1 MNPFKTV
8 GLLVIIL
15 GVGVLGFWRRRR
27 RGMTTP
33 VSSMALV
40 LVGSVI
46 GSVGAIF
53 LKSGAHAVNR
63 HWTSIAFNWRL
74 AVGIGTYLASSVLFV
89 KGMSNGELSVLFPL
103 VSLGYVC
110 TLVWSR
116 LFFNEVI
123 TKVKLAGVGL
133 ILVGITF
140 LSLGSR

>member
-1 MNPFKTV
+1 
-8 GLLVIIL
+8 
-15 GVGVLGFWRRRR
+15 
-27 RGMTTP
+27 
-33 VSSMALV
+33 MALV

-53 LKSGAHAVNR
+53 LKSGAHAVNS

-74 AVGIGTYLASSVLFV
+74 ALGICTYMVSSVLFV

-116 LFFNEVI
+116 LFFKEVI

-133 ILVGITF
+133 ILIGITF

>member
-1 MNPFKTV
+1 
-8 GLLVIIL
+8 
-15 GVGVLGFWRRRR
+15 
-27 RGMTTP
+27 MTTP
-33 VSSMALV
+33 VSSMV
-40 LVGSVI
+40 LIVVGSVI

-53 LKSGAHAVNR
+53 LKSGAYHVNR
-63 HWTSIAFNWRL
+63 NWTSIAFNWRL
-74 AVGIGTYLASSVLFV
+74 GVGIGTYLLSSVLFV

-116 LFFNEVI
+116 LFFQEVI

-133 ILVGITF
+133 ILVGIAF

>member
-1 MNPFKTV
+1 
-8 GLLVIIL
+8 
-15 GVGVLGFWRRRR
+15 
-27 RGMTTP
+27 MTTP
-33 VSSMALV
+33 VSSMVIV

-46 GSVGAIF
+46 GSLGAIF
-53 LKSGAHAVNR
+53 LKSGAHAVNKN
-63 HWTSIAFNWRL
+63 WTSIAFNWRL
-74 AVGIGTYLASSVLFV
+74 GLGIATYLVSSVLFV

-116 LFFNEVI
+116 LFFQEVI

-133 ILVGITF
+133 ILVGIAF

>member
-1 MNPFKTV
+1 
-8 GLLVIIL
+8 
-15 GVGVLGFWRRRR
+15 
-27 RGMTTP
+27 MTTP
-33 VSSMALV
+33 VSSMV
-40 LVGSVI
+40 LILIGSVI

-63 HWTSIAFNWRL
+63 NWISIALNWRL
-74 AVGIGTYLASSVLFV
+74 AVGIGTYLLSSVLFV

-116 LFFNEVI
+116 LFFQEVI

-133 ILVGITF
+133 ILVGIAF

>member
-1 MNPFKTV
+1 
-8 GLLVIIL
+8 
-15 GVGVLGFWRRRR
+15 
-27 RGMTTP
+27 MTTP
-33 VSSMALV
+33 VSSMVIV

-46 GSVGAIF
+46 GSLGAIF
-53 LKSGAHAVNR
+53 LKSGAHAVNKN
-63 HWTSIAFNWRL
+63 WTSIAFNWRL
-74 AVGIGTYLASSVLFV
+74 ALGIATYLVSSVLFV

-116 LFFNEVI
+116 LFFQEVI

-133 ILVGITF
+133 ILVGIAF

>member
-1 MNPFKTV
+1 
-8 GLLVIIL
+8 
-15 GVGVLGFWRRRR
+15 
-27 RGMTTP
+27 MTTP
-33 VSSMALV
+33 VSSMV
-40 LVGSVI
+40 LILIGSVI

-63 HWTSIAFNWRL
+63 NWTSIAFNWRL
-74 AVGIGTYLASSVLFV
+74 AVGIGTYLLSSVLFV

-116 LFFNEVI
+116 LFFQEVI
-123 TKVKLAGVGL
+123 TKMKLAGVGL
-133 ILVGITF
+133 ILVGIAF

>member
-1 MNPFKTV
+1 
-8 GLLVIIL
+8 
-15 GVGVLGFWRRRR
+15 
-27 RGMTTP
+27 MTTP
-33 VSSMALV
+33 VSSMVIV

-46 GSVGAIF
+46 GSLGAIF
-53 LKSGAHAVNR
+53 LKSGAHAVNKN
-63 HWTSIAFNWRL
+63 WTSIAFNWRL
-74 AVGIGTYLASSVLFV
+74 GLGIATYLVSSVLFV

-116 LFFNEVI
+116 LFFQEVI

>member
-1 MNPFKTV
+1 
-8 GLLVIIL
+8 
-15 GVGVLGFWRRRR
+15 
-27 RGMTTP
+27 MTTP
-33 VSSMALV
+33 VSSMVLV

-63 HWTSIAFNWRL
+63 QWTSIAFNWRL
-74 AVGIGTYLASSVLFV
+74 ALGVGTYLVSSVLFV

-133 ILVGITF
+133 ILVGIAF
-140 LSLGSR
+140 LSFGSR

>member
-1 MNPFKTV
+1 
-8 GLLVIIL
+8 
-15 GVGVLGFWRRRR
+15 
-27 RGMTTP
+27 MTTP
-33 VSSMALV
+33 VSSMVLV

-46 GSVGAIF
+46 GSGGAIF
-53 LKSGAHAVNR
+53 LKSGAHAINKN
-63 HWTSIAFNWRL
+63 WTSIAFNWRL
-74 AVGIGTYLASSVLFV
+74 AVGIGTYLLSSVLFV

-110 TLVWSR
+110 TLVWSK

-123 TKVKLAGVGL
+123 TKLKLTGVGL

>member
-1 MNPFKTV
+1 
-8 GLLVIIL
+8 
-15 GVGVLGFWRRRR
+15 
-27 RGMTTP
+27 MTTP
-33 VSSMALV
+33 VSSMILI
-40 LVGSVI
+40 LIGSVI

-63 HWTSIAFNWRL
+63 QWTSIVFNWRL
-74 AVGIGTYLASSVLFV
+74 AVGIGTYLLSSVLFV

-116 LFFNEVI
+116 LFFQEVI

-133 ILVGITF
+133 ILVGIAF